1 VATIFN
7 YTLENQIAKFSAVK
21 SVVIACLEIGVL
33 GPLYFIVYAT
43 VSENIVFFIEARG
56 SCAWSGLCR
65 AQNNIVSHAF
75 VDSELLCAVRCLLVA
90 IISHL

>member
-43 VSENIVFFIEARG
+43 VSENIVFLLKHAAVAHGQVYVVHKIIL
-56 SCAWSGLCR
+56 SLTLSWT
-65 AQNNIVSHAF
+65 QNY
-75 VDSELLCAVRCLLVA
+75 CVRCAACL
-90 IISHL
+90 